1 MSLLSVIVADSKPN
15 NNLHSSCNLSIYFV
29 LLFFPDASA
38 KMNFLEEI
46 ESDIKV
52 VNESNK
58 RMY

>member
-15 NNLHSSCNLSIYFV
+15 NNLHVTYQYILFY
-29 LLFFPDASA
+29 FFPDTSA
-38 KMNFLEEI
+38 LMNFLEEI

-58 RMY
+58 RINV